1 MTKLA
6 IYPSIKLTG
15 ETEIQKNKS
24 QTITLALTRNILL
37 LFALMLLSQTLSFV
51 TDIVLKVC
59 SIYSLIIALE
69 KTFLRSCLS
78 LLKRI

>member
-24 QTITLALTRNILL
+24 QTITRCANKKYSFIISTHASVPDS
-37 LFALMLLSQTLSFV
+37 FSFV
-51 TDIVLKVC
+51 TDIVLIVC
-59 SIYSLIIALE
+59 SNYSLIIALE
-69 KTFLRSCLS
+69 KRF
-78 LLKRI
+78 